1 MGYFSNLHLEMQ
13 EDNAHTQSEEPDF
26 MAYAHEVMATEEF
39 ARDMVDHDRGYDEY
53 KEKRAGVFPEIDLG
67 FLDIRK
73 GDKNGS

>member
-1 MGYFSNLHLEMQ
+1 MGYYSDLMIDTQ
-13 EDNAHTQSEEPDF
+13 EHEAQVKDQEPDF